1 MTPKRIA
8 QLEQML
14 ERGTVCKGHI
24 WEMLDAIKHRPWV
37 DLTDEELDLLDKDID
52 ARVPLKQ
59 GKRLFARAVLA
70 KAKEKNT

>member
-24 WEMLDAIKHRPWV
+24 WEMLGAIKHRAWV
-37 DLTDEELDLLDKDID
+37 DVPDEEID
-52 ARVPLKQ
+52 YLYVEHRGDGGPTAICEQ
-59 GKRLFARAVLA
+59 FARAVLA